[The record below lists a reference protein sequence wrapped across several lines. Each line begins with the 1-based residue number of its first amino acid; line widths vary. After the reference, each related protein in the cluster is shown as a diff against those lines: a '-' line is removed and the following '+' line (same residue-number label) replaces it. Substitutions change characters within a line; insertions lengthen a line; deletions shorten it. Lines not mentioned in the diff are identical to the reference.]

1 METNKWYVWTAEIA
15 KNKNGKFD
23 VCLYEEGSTGAQY
36 YDLTPEEVGKILTE
50 DIKAVN
56 QVWEDDD
63 KEEE

>member
-1 METNKWYVWTAEIA
+1 MDTKKWYVWTAEIA

-23 VCLYEEGSTGAQY
+23 IFISGDGASGVQY

-63 KEEE
+63 KEE

>member
-1 METNKWYVWTAEIA
+1 METKKWYVWTAEIA

-23 VCLYEEGSTGAQY
+23 VCLCREGSDETY

-63 KEEE
+63 NEE